1 MDKDKIGLLARAITT
16 AILAILGV
24 LTILGVN
31 IPVINENTLTAV
43 ISGVLYVAVLIWNH
57 WKNNNYTIEAKIGQ
71 SVVNELKATRK
82 YAGSEPY
89 EDVIAHEINDPGDER
104 E

>member
-16 AILAILGV
+16 AIIAILGV

-89 EDVIAHEINDPGDER
+89 GDVISHELNDPGDER
-104 E
+104 G